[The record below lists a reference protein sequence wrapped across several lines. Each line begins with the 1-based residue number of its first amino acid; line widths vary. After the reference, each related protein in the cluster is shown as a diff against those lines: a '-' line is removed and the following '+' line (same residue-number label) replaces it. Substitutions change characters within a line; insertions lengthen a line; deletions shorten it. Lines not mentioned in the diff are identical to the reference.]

1 MQRNSLNKP
10 DYNGVVNVYKES
22 GFTSH
27 DVVAVIRGI
36 YGQKRVGHTGTLDP
50 MAEGVLPVCLGTATK
65 LSEMLTGSSKSYVAK
80 MKLGIRTTT
89 DDTTGEVIKS
99 SDSAVNEFFSRS
111 SSEIEAEVLKVFQ
124 KYTGKLTQLP
134 PAYSAIKVNGK
145 KLYEYARAGE
155 EVPVKPREIEVFSL
169 ELHGI
174 DPDEKEIQFRVECS
188 KGTYVR
194 SLIRDMGESFGTEAT
209 MSYLLRDRVQAFEVK
224 DAYKLDDLRAMK
236 ESGELIKS
244 VSGIRECFP
253 DAPVACVKEAGY
265 KYLENGNRLEEQD
278 FESADIN
285 MLRSVEFFIVTYG
298 GEVQALYKFDP
309 DKNDYKVLKKL

>member
-1 MQRNSLNKP
+1 M
-10 DYNGVVNVYKES
+10 
-22 GFTSH
+22 
-27 DVVAVIRGI
+27 RGI

-99 SDSAVNEFFSRS
+99 FDSAVNEFFSRS
-111 SSEIEAEVLKVFQ
+111 SSEIEAEVLKVFSE
-124 KYTGKLTQLP
+124 YTGKLTQLP

-155 EVPVKPREIEVFSL
+155 DVPVKPREIEVFSL
-169 ELHGI
+169 ELRGI

-253 DAPVACVKEAGY
+253 EAPVTAVKEAGY